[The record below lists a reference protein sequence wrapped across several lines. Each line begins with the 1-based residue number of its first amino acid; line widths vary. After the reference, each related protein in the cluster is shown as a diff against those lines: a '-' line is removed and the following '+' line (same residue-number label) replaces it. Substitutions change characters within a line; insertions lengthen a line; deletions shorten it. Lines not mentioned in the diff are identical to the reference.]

1 MSYKRRKRITMTIY
15 VDPHQKTALDTLSR
29 VTRVPTS
36 EYVREAV
43 DDLLMKYKKH
53 LKRTGR

>member
-15 VDPHQKTALDTLSR
+15 VDPDQKMALDTLSK
-29 VTRVPTS
+29 VTRIPTS
-36 EYVREAV
+36 EYVREAI
-43 DDLLMKYKKH
+43 DDLLMKYKRH

>member
-15 VDPHQKTALDTLSR
+15 VDLHQKTALDTLSK

-36 EYVREAV
+36 EYVREAI
-43 DDLLMKYKKH
+43 DDLLVKYKKH
-53 LKRTGR
+53 LKRAGK